1 MTSWNSSISKIR
13 DSAELFRGL
22 DRREVD
28 LILAGATARCF
39 SSQSAMTHQ
48 ADDAQQILLLLKGR
62 GRYFF
67 QTPDGKKLILMW
79 ITPGQILGAAA
90 LASPPST
97 YIVSTEAVRE
107 SVALAWDGSTIR
119 TLARQFPRLQDN
131 LFVIAMDYISW
142 YVAAHAALISQT
154 AQERLAHLVLGYAPS
169 IGHAVP
175 GGIELTVT
183 NEELADAA
191 NITPYTASRLISR
204 WSRNGA
210 IRKLRGKILLR
221 SPKKLFL

>member
-13 DSAELFRGL
+13 HSAELFRGL
-22 DRREVD
+22 DPRAVD
-28 LILAGATARCF
+28 SILAGAKARCF
-39 SSQSAMTHQ
+39 SSQSVITRQ
-48 ADDAQQILLLLKGR
+48 ADNAQQLLLLLKGR
-62 GRYFF
+62 ARYFF
-67 QTPDGKKLILMW
+67 QMPDGRKLILRW

-90 LASPPST
+90 LASRPST
-97 YIVSTEAVRE
+97 YIVSAEAVQD
-107 SVALAWDGSTIR
+107 SVALAWDGPTIR
-119 TLARQFPRLQDN
+119 TLALQFPRLLDN
-131 LFVIAMDYISW
+131 LFLITSDYISW
-142 YVAAHAALISQT
+142 YVAAHAALISES
-154 AQERLAHLVLGYAPS
+154 AQERLAHLLLGYAPS
-169 IGHAVP
+169 IGHRVP